1 MLIEY
6 NKTKSSDGKK
16 AGLIPILLVE
26 IQLVVWYQC
35 CVLIG

>member
-6 NKTKSSDGKK
+6 NKTKSSDGNR
-16 AGLIPILLVE
+16 AGLILLVE
-26 IQLVVWYQC
+26 IQLVVWYQW

>member
-6 NKTKSSDGKK
+6 NKTKSSDGKR
-16 AGLIPILLVE
+16 AGLILLVE